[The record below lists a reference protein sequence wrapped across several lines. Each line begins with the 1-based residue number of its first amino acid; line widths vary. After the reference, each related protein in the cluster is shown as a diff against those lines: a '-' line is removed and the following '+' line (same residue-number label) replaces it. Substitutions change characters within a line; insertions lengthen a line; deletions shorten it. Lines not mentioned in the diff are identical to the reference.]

1 MILYE
6 EIVLSGRDISL
17 VLLKLSRGPSGF
29 LLSIL
34 ERGSAVP
41 LFTSL
46 ISFHVIVMGTRVAIF
61 YNSLFLREH
70 DKLQ

>member
-1 MILYE
+1 MIFFE

-17 VLLKLSRGPSGF
+17 VLLKLSRGLSGF

-34 ERGSAVP
+34 ERGSAVS
-41 LFTSL
+41 LVTSL
-46 ISFHVIVMGTRVAIF
+46 ISFHVIVMGTWVAIF
-61 YNSLFLREH
+61 YNSLLLREP